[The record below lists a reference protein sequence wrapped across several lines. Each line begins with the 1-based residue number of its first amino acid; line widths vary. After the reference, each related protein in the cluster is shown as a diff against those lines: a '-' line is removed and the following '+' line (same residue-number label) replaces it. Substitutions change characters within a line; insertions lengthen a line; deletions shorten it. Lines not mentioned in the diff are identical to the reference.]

1 MDELI
6 RQTVNDRRPYFEL
19 GANAT
24 GYPEVVVEKDF
35 WVCVVLRELFAL
47 PDVGAHLT
55 FKGGTSLSKAY
66 GLIER
71 FSEDVDLV
79 IDRGHLGYEG
89 ELSQNRI
96 KKLKKAVRAK
106 VHEQI
111 LPGLSKRLHAI
122 ISGDGSWRLEPATK
136 EEDRDQQTLLFHYP
150 RVGFGAA
157 GAIREVV
164 KIELG
169 ARSDTEPHE
178 VKNVRAFV
186 GDLDNFKAD
195 DSFDVAVRV
204 VHPRRTL
211 WEKVCAIHEVN
222 TGIGAPNRAMS
233 RHLYDV
239 VELLRAG
246 FGSGSESDVALLKD
260 VIRHRRWAFARKG
273 VDYDAMERGEF
284 ALAPDGS
291 HTDEWRRDY
300 ATMEVMIANEPPDFK
315 HLIAEL
321 GRLEGRLRQN
331 FRTDGK

>member
-1 MDELI
+1 MDEI
-6 RQTVNDRRPYFEL
+6 IGQSADDRRPYFEQ
-19 GANAT
+19 AADAT
-24 GYPEVVVEKDF
+24 GYADVVVEKDF

-66 GLIER
+66 GLIKR

-96 KKLKKAVRAK
+96 KKLKKAAQAMIR
-106 VHEQI
+106 EQ
-111 LPGLSKRLHAI
+111 LQPKLEDRLRSI
-122 ISGDGSWRLEPATK
+122 IPDGQTWRLEAATK

-150 RVGFGAA
+150 RTGFGDAR
-157 GAIREVV
+157 AIREVV

-178 VKNVRAFV
+178 DKNIRAFV
-186 GDLDNFKAD
+186 GDLDVFKSDTA
-195 DSFDVAVRV
+195 FDVPVHV

-222 TGIGAPNRAMS
+222 AGAGAPKRAMS

-239 VELLRAG
+239 TELLGAG
-246 FGSGSESDVALLKD
+246 FGHDLTADAALLHE

-284 ALAPDGS
+284 TIAPAEP
-291 HTDEWRRDY
+291 HAEEWRRDY
-300 ATMEVMIANEPPDFK
+300 ATMAVMIAGEPPGFE
-315 HLIAEL
+315 HLAAEL
-321 GRLEGRLRQN
+321 RKLESQLREH
-331 FRTDGK
+331 FKV